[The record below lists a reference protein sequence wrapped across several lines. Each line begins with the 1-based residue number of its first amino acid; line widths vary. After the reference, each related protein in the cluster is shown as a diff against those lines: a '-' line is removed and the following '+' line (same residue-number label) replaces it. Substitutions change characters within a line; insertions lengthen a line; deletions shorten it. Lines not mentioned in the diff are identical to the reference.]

1 VNKEDVVSA
10 DAIINHGTIKNE
22 MAKDEVVTEE
32 MQQIRNMIIRTVSQR
47 EALKSEMQEWYE
59 RFPGTRFGKLDKLA
73 NIDAMLSQLDSNYK
87 RLWDYY
93 NAKRD

>member
-1 VNKEDVVSA
+1 MNKEDVVSA
-10 DAIINHGTIKNE
+10 DAIINHEATKN
-22 MAKDEVVTEE
+22 EVVTEE